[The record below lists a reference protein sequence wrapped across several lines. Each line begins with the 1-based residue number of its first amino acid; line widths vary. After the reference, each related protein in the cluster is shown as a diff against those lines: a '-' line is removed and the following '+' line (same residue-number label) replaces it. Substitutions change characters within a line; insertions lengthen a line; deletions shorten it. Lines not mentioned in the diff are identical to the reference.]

1 MKVWEQAVV
10 QNVRKKGKT
19 IVLFIIILVMGTA
32 ALIALAIAEGTQQAA
47 ADLRESL
54 GGGFV
59 MEARLDESDP
69 KLWDVVEVE
78 GGATKTYIGP
88 RMDEDI
94 IEKVMQ
100 LKRIKDYNVETKLSL
115 YIANLKFKPAFYD
128 YYVRTMPSAKQKK
141 KGLY

>member
-59 MEARLDESDP
+59 MEARRDESDP
-69 KLWDVVEVE
+69 KLWDVVETE
-78 GGATKTYIGP
+78 NGAAKAYIGP
-88 RMDEDI
+88 QIDNEVI
-94 IEKVMQ
+94 GKVMQ
-100 LKRIKDYNVETKLSL
+100 I
-115 YIANLKFKPAFYD
+115 
-128 YYVRTMPSAKQKK
+128 
-141 KGLY
+141 

>member
-54 GGGFV
+54 GGGFM

-100 LKRIKDYNVETKLSL
+100 LKIIKDYNV
-115 YIANLKFKPAFYD
+115 
-128 YYVRTMPSAKQKK
+128 
-141 KGLY
+141 